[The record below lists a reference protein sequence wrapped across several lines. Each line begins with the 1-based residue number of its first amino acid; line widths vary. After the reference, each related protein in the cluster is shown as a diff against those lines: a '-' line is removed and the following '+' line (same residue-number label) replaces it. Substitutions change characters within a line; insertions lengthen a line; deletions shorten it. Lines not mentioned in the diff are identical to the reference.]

1 MSVRREPGT
10 VVIEVHGGHP
20 DAPRPRGPDPDD
32 EHGRGLQLVAA
43 LAAGWGVRHDG
54 RHTALAAG
62 WGVRHDGRHKI
73 VWASL
78 DLPGAES

>member
-54 RHTALAAG
+54 RH
-62 WGVRHDGRHKI
+62 KI